1 MESPPSTAPGVAQS
15 PPLDSRVLANVIR
28 SYEGETLQV
37 SECDSPV
44 YHGKGRLEFRT
55 GFTYTGDFHRGRMH
69 GTGRMEWQSGVV
81 YEGDFT
87 HNEITGSG
95 SYRWPNGS
103 SYVGQVQGGKR
114 HGRGVFL
121 TGDLGVTQQPK
132 VLEDD
137 ESVEPTPPQLFGYHS
152 LEEKEETVDPDVEGE
167 GSDPFTLVRAQSNA
181 RYDGEWV
188 CGLPHGYG
196 ELVFDAARQIRYEG
210 QFVAGKREGQG
221 HMHYSDGSMFVGDW
235 KDDLKCGHGV
245 MTWMIPGDEE
255 DSGPIP
261 IERYD
266 GEWLDDC
273 QQGFGRHVWLRSG
286 LNATP
291 SREKNWYEGEFRA
304 GLRDGNGV
312 FFYANG
318 ARYEGEWRAN
328 VKDGYGLFFYE
339 NGRVFVGLFRQDRSV
354 EGCYATAEIA
364 PKPAEATSELP
375 VAAASPLPSASS
387 SVVGI
392 MLFINDLLPTTGDMA
407 AREKARKAVEHA
419 ALRINTDLR
428 TLYRG
433 CIKEMRRASIPGA
446 STTETEDTGT
456 LLEVFECRQL
466 LSQCGFYFTNGQLE
480 SFLQSVRRAQRARA
494 LACAASQELACHFQQ
509 NLPLE
514 NCSRSSG
521 DLLDRL
527 EVVPSHQLLLFREFV
542 ELLVRIAH
550 WRATTAEIDDTRESE
565 EPASS
570 LAEAFTSLYE
580 RMVRERQEA
589 QRDASTSWLTLLR
602 TQLLGK
608 TLHLVFEKH
617 HDRLLRLYTNCLTS
631 PSLRRSSDVQ
641 KELED
646 DEGPS
651 EQANNHLEAAV
662 SIRSLLVMLRND
674 ASKEHPVFTATFH
687 VRDALQ
693 ALNRAFAVS
702 TPSLKAEQSHQE
714 SLDEEPDAFFLST
727 ELAFSEFLDAI
738 AVVLYRKQQMTVEAS
753 DQSLK
758 TEAKPSQELPLYAL
772 VDHFLQTMTV

>member
-1 MESPPSTAPGVAQS
+1 MESPPPTASGVAQS
-15 PPLDSRVLANVIR
+15 QPLDARVLANVVR

-37 SECDSPV
+37 SECGSPV
-44 YHGKGRLEFRT
+44 YHGKGRLEFST
-55 GFTYTGDFHRGRMH
+55 GFAYMGDFCRGRMH
-69 GTGRMEWQSGVV
+69 GIGRMEWQSGVV

-87 HNEITGSG
+87 HNEITGNG
-95 SYRWPNGS
+95 TYQWPNGS
-103 SYVGQVQGGKR
+103 SYAGQVQGGKR

-132 VLEDD
+132 ALADD
-137 ESVEPTPPQLFGYHS
+137 ESVEPKPPQLFGYHS
-152 LEEKEETVDPDVEGE
+152 LEEEEETVDPGVEGE
-167 GSDPFTLVRAQSNA
+167 GCDPFTLVTAQSNA

-221 HMHYSDGSMFVGDW
+221 HMYYSDGSVFVGDW
-235 KDDLKCGHGV
+235 KDDVKCGHGV

-286 LNATP
+286 LSTAP
-291 SREKNWYEGEFRA
+291 SREKNWYEGEFRD

-354 EGCYATAEIA
+354 EGCYATAETA
-364 PKPAEATSELP
+364 LKPAETMSELT
-375 VAAASPLPSASS
+375 AAAVSPLPSASPS
-387 SVVGI
+387 IAGI
-392 MLFINDLLPTTGDMA
+392 MLFINNLLPMTGDLA
-407 AREKARKAVEHA
+407 AREKAQKAVEHA

-428 TLYRG
+428 ALYRG
-433 CIKEMRRASIPGA
+433 CVKEMRRASVPGA
-446 STTETEDTGT
+446 STPEPEDIGT

-480 SFLQSVRRAQRARA
+480 SFLQSVRRAQRASA
-494 LACAASQELACHFQQ
+494 LACAASQEIASHFQQ

-521 DLLDRL
+521 DLLNRL

-565 EPASS
+565 EPTSS

-580 RMVRERQEA
+580 RMIRGRQEA
-589 QRDASTSWLTLLR
+589 QRDTSTSWLTLLR

-608 TLHLVFEKH
+608 TLRLVFEKH
-617 HDRLLRLYTNCLTS
+617 HDRLLRLYTNCSTS
-631 PSLRRSSDVQ
+631 PSLRQSSGVQ

-646 DEGPS
+646 DDGSS
-651 EQANNHLEAAV
+651 EQADNRLEAAV

-674 ASKEHPVFTATFH
+674 ASKESPVFTATFH
-687 VRDALQ
+687 VRDALH
-693 ALNRAFAVS
+693 ALNRAFTVS
-702 TPSLKAEQSHQE
+702 TPSLDVGQSHEE
-714 SLDEEPDAFFLST
+714 SLDEGPDAFFPGM

-738 AVVLYRKQQMTVEAS
+738 AVVLYRKQQMTVETS
-753 DQSLK
+753 DQSLE

-772 VDHFLQTMTV
+772 VDHFLQTMAM